1 MIVWSNL
8 LWVLMV
14 IFLNTC
20 SKDVHSSIAG
30 PEYSVQIPLAG
41 NAWIVGQDQKTE
53 TTKLTDA
60 GIRKW
65 DNHDDKIRIFFY
77 SDQSGDIDLGLK
89 VRQEQGKSVIR
100 AIYENKV
107 NTITVQNPGWSTLP
121 AGSVHLEGAGYHF
134 IDLEGIEK
142 DGDYFADVSDLL
154 ISGMDSEDL
163 VFVRDEF
170 YWGRRGPSVHLNFPI
185 PAEEKDVEYF
195 YSELMIPSGQDVI
208 GSYFMAN
215 GFAEGYFGIQVN
227 SAEERRILFSVW
239 SPYSTDNPEDIPEDY
254 RIKLLKKGEGVTAG
268 AFGNEG
274 SGGQSYK
281 VFSWKADVTYGFL
294 IRAYPVDSTTIYA
307 AYFYDPEQAD
317 WSLIARFMRPKTR
330 TYLKR
335 LHSFLE
341 NFIPEQGIVARRGWY
356 GNQWY
361 YNASGWHEITETIFT
376 ADNTARKNNRLDYAG
391 GSENNL
397 FYLQNCGFTD
407 LHTTIDS
414 RFTRTG
420 NGVPPRIDFNSLE

>member
-215 GFAEGYFGIQVN
+215 GF
-227 SAEERRILFSVW
+227 
-239 SPYSTDNPEDIPEDY
+239 
-254 RIKLLKKGEGVTAG
+254 
-268 AFGNEG
+268 
-274 SGGQSYK
+274 
-281 VFSWKADVTYGFL
+281 
-294 IRAYPVDSTTIYA
+294 
-307 AYFYDPEQAD
+307 
-317 WSLIARFMRPKTR
+317 
-330 TYLKR
+330 
-335 LHSFLE
+335 
-341 NFIPEQGIVARRGWY
+341 
-356 GNQWY
+356 
-361 YNASGWHEITETIFT
+361 
-376 ADNTARKNNRLDYAG
+376 
-391 GSENNL
+391 
-397 FYLQNCGFTD
+397 
-407 LHTTIDS
+407 
-414 RFTRTG
+414 
-420 NGVPPRIDFNSLE
+420 